1 MTPMQAIQM
10 GSINTARMYKLDHKI
25 GAIAP
30 GRFADILF
38 VDDLNDFRP
47 AKVMTAGRFVAENG
61 KSLKAPVAP
70 ERTPGVADTFKL
82 KEIDPAR
89 IKVTAEGSKAL
100 VQAIVLSKDVA
111 FRRPGAQIELDI
123 VDGVVQPDV
132 EKDAIMVAVAER
144 YGKTDNL
151 PVAFINGFS
160 IKKGAIATSNSP
172 DDNNV
177 VVAGTNAEDM
187 ALAINEVAKLGGGQV
202 AVADGKVIGS
212 LPLPVAG
219 IVADIPAEEMSKAE
233 RELDRIARDEL
244 GSDLPSPFG
253 QLLFLSITAIPEW
266 AITDLG
272 LIDCVKFVVADPVI
286 ESK

>member
-1 MTPMQAIQM
+1 
-10 GSINTARMYKLDHKI
+10 
-25 GAIAP
+25 
-30 GRFADILF
+30 
-38 VDDLNDFRP
+38 
-47 AKVMTAGRFVAENG
+47 
-61 KSLKAPVAP
+61 
-70 ERTPGVADTFKL
+70 
-82 KEIDPAR
+82 
-89 IKVTAEGSKAL
+89 
-100 VQAIVLSKDVA
+100 
-111 FRRPGAQIELDI
+111 
-123 VDGVVQPDV
+123 
-132 EKDAIMVAVAER
+132 
-144 YGKTDNL
+144 
-151 PVAFINGFS
+151 
-160 IKKGAIATSNSP
+160 
-172 DDNNV
+172 
-177 VVAGTNAEDM
+177 M